1 MSDDT
6 PTQRYPA
13 GGEPVPPA
21 GANPPG
27 AEPPTAP
34 LPDEGAS
41 PTGATEPLA
50 PDAEAPTEL
59 FAPPPPPPGTPGT
72 GAGDEPPEK
81 KSKALLITL
90 ISIGAAL
97 LLAIII
103 LLILLFTGDGD
114 EPEPTATP
122 TSESPTPT
130 PTPTPTQTEEPPPL
144 PGPAIASFTGDPT
157 SVDCSGGGTVP
168 VDFSWATT
176 GTALWFAPDLPDASA
191 GGAPFPTTST
201 QTFNYE
207 CGQTGAQRIYTIT
220 VQGENGEKASQ
231 SVVIRETS

>member
-157 SVDCSGGGTVP
+157 SVDCSGGGTVS
-168 VDFSWATT
+168 VSFAWETT
-176 GTALWFAPDLPDASA
+176 GTTLWFGEGA
-191 GGAPFPTTST
+191 GDVSSTGGTFPTTAT
-201 QTFNYE
+201 QASNYA
-207 CGQTGAQRIYTIT
+207 CGAPNAQRLFSIT

-231 SVVIRETS
+231 SVIISETG